1 MKRRRNSGY
10 TLLEFLV
17 AMVIMGII
25 TPGVTLALRA
35 ATVAM
40 DRSEARA
47 ARMQQVRAAFDV
59 LSRDISFAV
68 LPSASQGSSTSD
80 STTISEPT
88 SWFVGSDDSSGNID
102 TDSLEIITAS
112 GRVGYAEMLAD
123 NTPDAAEEPPSYL
136 VQVAYSLEPSESG
149 EGFDLIRRHR
159 SPPSPDGDRS
169 DLLVEEVVVKG
180 ISGLDFSYFDGTDW
194 LDSWDTTLDTEL
206 GLPVAVRITLTIREG
221 NTEEVYITTVPVYS
235 ASSSSTS
242 SSGTSSSA
250 GQAPS
255 G

>member
-1 MKRRRNSGY
+1 MRRGNSGY

-59 LSRDISFAV
+59 LTRDISYAV
-68 LPSASQGSSTSD
+68 LPSASQSSSASED
-80 STTISEPT
+80 SSTISEPT
-88 SWFVGSDDSSGNID
+88 SWFVGTDDSSGNAD

-123 NTPDAAEEPPSYL
+123 NTSDAAEEPPSYL
-136 VQVAYSLEPSESG
+136 VQVVYSLEPSESG
-149 EGFDLIRRHR
+149 EGFNLIRRHR

-169 DLLVEEVVVKG
+169 DLLVEEVVVRG
-180 ISGLDFSYFDGTDW
+180 VSGLNFSYFDGTDW

-206 GLPVAVRITLTIREG
+206 GLPLAVRIVLTIREG

-242 SSGTSSSA
+242 SGGTTSSA
-250 GQAPS
+250 GQTPS